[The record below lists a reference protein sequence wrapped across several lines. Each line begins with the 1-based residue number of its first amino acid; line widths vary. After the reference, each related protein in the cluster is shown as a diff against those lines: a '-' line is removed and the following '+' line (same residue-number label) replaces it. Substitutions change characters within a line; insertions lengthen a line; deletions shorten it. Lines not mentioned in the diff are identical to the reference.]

1 MTKEIDINRDED
13 GLILMK
19 DNPELATLHME
30 HMKIHDPELF
40 KEMNEKII
48 KLQEVGAP
56 PEEAELMYKDSS
68 KELKQRI
75 RLHKI
80 KFTKWIN
87 SQMINKEDNFIVP
100 TMLDPNRYG
109 EKLYD

>member
-1 MTKEIDINRDED
+1 MSNSNDVKTFMYAFGQEVKVIA
-13 GLILMK
+13 K
-19 DNPELATLHME
+19 FP
-30 HMKIHDPELF
+30 
-40 KEMNEKII
+40 NEKII